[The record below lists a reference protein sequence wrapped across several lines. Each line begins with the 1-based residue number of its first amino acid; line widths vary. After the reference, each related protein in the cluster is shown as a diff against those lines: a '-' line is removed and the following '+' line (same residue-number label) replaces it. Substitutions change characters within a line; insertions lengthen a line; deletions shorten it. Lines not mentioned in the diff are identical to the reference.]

1 MNYLLFILK
10 SAFEDFQRNKLRT
23 FLTSLGILIGVSS
36 VVLMIAFGLG
46 LKKYIND
53 QFESLGKNTLFV
65 IPGKT
70 VQGGNFRFNASAI
83 TGRFDLKDL
92 ERLKRIKNIVGVA
105 PITLKSTQVKGT
117 LKEEYVDILF
127 SSEAIREILNF
138 QVEIGR
144 FFDKNDVIKKN
155 KVIVIGP
162 KMAKT
167 LFGSS
172 DQALGQK
179 ITVDDIR
186 FSIIGVVKSRGGG
199 GFGSFDY
206 DKYLYGPYTTGFVFN
221 PDKKFF
227 RLTVKIKDEG
237 SISYVKEEIE
247 RTFLKKY
254 KEEEFSIV
262 EPTEIMSI
270 ITSIF
275 TVLNLVLIF
284 IAAISLIVGGI
295 GIMNIMYVSV
305 IERIREIGI
314 RRAIGATRKDI
325 LFQFLAEA
333 IILSLLGGFLG
344 LVISFVVVFFIQ
356 SLFPAYI
363 DLLSIAIALG
373 VSSAIG
379 VVFGVLPA
387 KKAAELSPIEA
398 IRYE

>member
-1 MNYLLFILK
+1 MNYFLFILR

-36 VVLMIAFGLG
+36 VVLMIAVGLG
-46 LKKYIND
+46 LKKYIAD
-53 QFESLGKNTLFV
+53 QFENLGKNSVFV
-65 IPGKT
+65 IPGKV
-70 VQGGNFRFNASAI
+70 VQRGNFRFDASVI
-83 TGRFDLKDL
+83 TGRFDLKDI
-92 ERLKRIKNIVGVA
+92 ENLKKIRNVVGVA
-105 PITLKSTQVKGT
+105 PITLKSAQVKGT

-127 SSEAIREILNF
+127 SSEAIKEILNF
-138 QVEIGR
+138 QVESGR

-155 KVIVIGP
+155 KVIVAGP
-162 KMAKT
+162 KIANT
-167 LFGSS
+167 LFGTV

-179 ITVDDIR
+179 ITINDIR
-186 FSIIGVVKSRGGG
+186 FTIIGVVKSRGGG
-199 GFGSFDY
+199 SLGSFDY
-206 DKYLYGPYTTGFVFN
+206 DNYLYGTYTAGFVFN

-227 RLTVKIKDEG
+227 RLTVKVKDEN

-247 RTFLKKY
+247 RIFLKKY
-254 KEEEFSIV
+254 KEEEFSII
-262 EPTEIMSI
+262 EPTELMSI

-275 TVLNLVLIF
+275 TVLNLVLVA

-305 IERIREIGI
+305 IERIKEIGI
-314 RRAIGATRKDI
+314 RRAIGATKNDI
-325 LFQFLAEA
+325 LFQFLTEA
-333 IILSLLGGFLG
+333 VILSLLGGFLG
-344 LVISFVVVFFIQ
+344 LIISFVIVFFIQ

-363 DLLSIAIALG
+363 DLLSIIIAFG
-373 VSSAIG
+373 VSSVIG